1 MNQPFLDSPLNR
13 RAFLSRYAGS
23 IGALALSHL
32 LAGEGRAAKEPSGPL
47 APKPPHHA
55 PRAKAVI
62 SLFQH
67 GGPSQMDLFDPK
79 EELTKH
85 HGQAYPGQLEIHFD
99 KQAGKLL
106 SSPFKFHKAG
116 KSGVELSEL

>member
-1 MNQPFLDSPLNR
+1 MNHPFLDLALTR

-23 IGALALSHL
+23 LGALALSHL
-32 LAGEGRAAKEPSGPL
+32 LAEEGRTADAK
-47 APKPPHHA
+47 KPHHP
-55 PRAKAVI
+55 PRARAVI

-79 EELTKH
+79 EELSKR

-116 KSGVELSEL
+116 K